1 MDKIEQMDNFVMNI
15 GQNNYQCSRCQIYS
29 VISFGVQSFHLFY
42 QGEDRFTAE
51 TLSEVTD
58 WYWEQNSLHY
68 HGWSNLVELFSDKNL
83 YLKDERD
90 FYFYDGNDE
99 IILHDKMFAVAYYFA
114 ESENPTFEGLIE
126 SLN

>member
-1 MDKIEQMDNFVMNI
+1 MAKIEQMDNFVMNI

-51 TLSEVTD
+51 TLAEVHE
-58 WYWEQNSLHY
+58 WYWEQNSVHNSSW
-68 HGWSNLVELFSDKNL
+68 GCVCETFEDKNL
-83 YLKDERD
+83 YLKDERN
-90 FYFYDGNDE
+90 FYYDGDE
-99 IILHDKMFAVAYYFA
+99 GTIQCKMYELAYYFA